1 MILRINF
8 SNQVLTDSHDFR
20 FRCVCLIFKF
30 CQTVASICI
39 TSQFHEFLDLV
50 SGGILVLSWKVVYLM
65 HSQGARVVFK
75 RAPTAI
81 KVSIFSLPEIDE
93 GLSINFARKL
103 QTNY

>member
-1 MILRINF
+1 M
-8 SNQVLTDSHDFR
+8 
-20 FRCVCLIFKF
+20 
-30 CQTVASICI
+30 
-39 TSQFHEFLDLV
+39 TSQFHEFFFNLV
-50 SGGILVLSWKVVYLM
+50 FGGILLFSSKVVRLM

-75 RAPTAI
+75 RASTAI

>member
-1 MILRINF
+1 MTN
-8 SNQVLTDSHDFR
+8 
-20 FRCVCLIFKF
+20 
-30 CQTVASICI
+30 
-39 TSQFHEFLDLV
+39 QFHEFLNLV
-50 SGGILVLSWKVVYLM
+50 FGGILLFSSKVVHLM

>member
-1 MILRINF
+1 MI
-8 SNQVLTDSHDFR
+8 SVS
-20 FRCVCLIFKF
+20 VPLILKI
-30 CQTVASICI
+30 CQIVASISM
-39 TSQFHEFLDLV
+39 TSQFHEFFNLV
-50 SGGILVLSWKVVYLM
+50 FGGILLFSSKVVRLM

>member
-1 MILRINF
+1 M
-8 SNQVLTDSHDFR
+8 H
-20 FRCVCLIFKF
+20 
-30 CQTVASICI
+30 ASILKFVKLLQASVWPVNF
-39 TSQFHEFLDLV
+39 TSFLNLV
-50 SGGILVLSWKVVYLM
+50 FGGILLFSSKVVRLM
-65 HSQGARVVFK
+65 HSQGARVAFK

>member
-1 MILRINF
+1 MLYFQNF
-8 SNQVLTDSHDFR
+8 AAIS
-20 FRCVCLIFKF
+20 
-30 CQTVASICI
+30 I
-39 TSQFHEFLDLV
+39 TSQFHEFLELV
-50 SGGILVLSWKVVYLM
+50 FGGILLLSWKVVYLM

>member
-1 MILRINF
+1 M
-8 SNQVLTDSHDFR
+8 
-20 FRCVCLIFKF
+20 
-30 CQTVASICI
+30 

-50 SGGILVLSWKVVYLM
+50 FGGILLFSSKVVRLM

>member
-1 MILRINF
+1 M
-8 SNQVLTDSHDFR
+8 
-20 FRCVCLIFKF
+20 
-30 CQTVASICI
+30 

-50 SGGILVLSWKVVYLM
+50 FGGILLFSSKVVHLM
-65 HSQGARVVFK
+65 HSQGGKVVFK

-81 KVSIFSLPEIDE
+81 KVSIFSFPEIDE